1 MNEDELRRAGRA
13 SGIRTDVLPS
23 LEQVERRRFEL
34 WLMSTVLLVGLTAGL
49 AILSLWSNVHEF
61 TISEGFSARN

>member
-1 MNEDELRRAGRA
+1 MITPRRVESFQHAGDTTMTLRRAGRA

-34 WLMSTVLLVGLTAGL
+34 WLMSTVLLVGPTAGL
-49 AILSLWSNVHEF
+49 AIRSL
-61 TISEGFSARN
+61 